1 MRVVNRM
8 RGGWFPVRE
17 ENRVENLKFYN
28 NQYRQMEFV
37 NRWDCLRVAQQ
48 DKVKED
54 KPFFWWS
61 LH

>member
-1 MRVVNRM
+1 MEL
-8 RGGWFPVRE
+8 RGGWLPIRE

-37 NRWDCLRVAQQ
+37 NRWDCLRVAHQ
-48 DKVKED
+48 DRVKED